1 MPSFSE
7 QSLVSSIYQMRLEFK
22 ISNSNSIKTNW
33 KDWERL
39 GNDEMGE
46 IQKKLGKVAS
56 LSLNAGVANQQ
67 HLLQFLNNKNP
78 FGLRIEVSKFSSTF
92 FENLVKCCN

>member
-1 MPSFSE
+1 MPFFLGNPLSRHIRDEARVQTF
-7 QSLVSSIYQMRLEFK
+7 EFEL
-22 ISNSNSIKTNW
+22 
-33 KDWERL
+33 DYDQLERL